1 MREPGR
7 ARAREDEKPEVDAGR
22 DVRSTEVAR
31 LAPASRQLERRGDD
45 EERQQR
51 DRFGIARAR
60 LRGVERPR
68 GPERRRRDLGG
79 GRRVGR
85 EMERNDRVVV
95 GRWSAGRADGAR
107 GGRPREDAP
116 RASPRSRAGL
126 PAASCEVCVWES
138 ASTPRRARD

>member
-1 MREPGR
+1 VARVVVDRLMREPGR

-60 LRGVERPR
+60 LRGGERPR

-79 GRRVGR
+79 GRRFA
-85 EMERNDRVVV
+85 ME
-95 GRWSAGRADGAR
+95 
-107 GGRPREDAP
+107 
-116 RASPRSRAGL
+116 
-126 PAASCEVCVWES
+126 
-138 ASTPRRARD
+138 